1 MRLRTSL
8 LVGSVVAVIAAPAAP
23 LVGPLVGIAYAAC
36 SANDAI
42 NGTTASDAARRIE
55 SAGYSRV
62 QDLTKGCDNAW
73 HGTALANGTRVR
85 VVWTSEGL
93 VLTEG
98 D

>member
-8 LVGSVVAVIAAPAAP
+8 LVGSVLAVFAAPTA
-23 LVGPLVGIAYAAC
+23 PLVGIAYAAC

-42 NGTTASDAARRIE
+42 NGTTASDAARRIA

-73 HGTALANGTRVR
+73 HGTALSNGTRIR
-85 VVWTSEGL
+85 VVWTGEGR